1 MSARH
6 LIPAAALAVAAAA
19 ATASTVHLYELS
31 VAAGAGWLSAVTP
44 IAVDGLA
51 IVSSVSL
58 WTARRS
64 GATPPGFAVAGLAL
78 ALLASAAGN
87 ALWPFLDVIDA
98 RAWPVIAAVVA
109 LYPVLALF
117 VAAEL
122 ALSTLG
128 RSVPAPDESPNAAP
142 SPTASPSATPIE
154 APDTADATP
163 VEAPDTAPSPTASPS
178 TAPTESPDAE
188 PVESPDTPSL
198 VVESPDTAPS
208 TSPVEKLARLLAE
221 RPNAPSTE
229 LAPLVGRSPSWVRWK
244 RAELRREDGLFPVA
258 A

>member
-6 LIPAAALAVAAAA
+6 LVPVAALAVAAAA

-117 VAAEL
+117 VSAEL

-128 RSVPAPDESPNAAP
+128 RPVP
-142 SPTASPSATPIE
+142 TTVE
-154 APDTADATP
+154 APDTDTAT
-163 VEAPDTAPSPTASPS
+163 VEASNTAPSPTASPS

>member
-6 LIPAAALAVAAAA
+6 LVPVAALAVAAAA

-51 IVSSVSL
+51 LVSSVSL
-58 WTARRS
+58 WSARRS
-64 GATPPGFAVAGLAL
+64 GVSPSGYAIAGLAL
-78 ALLASAAGN
+78 ALVASAAGN
-87 ALWPFLDVIDA
+87 VLWPFLGMIGA

-128 RSVPAPDESPNAAP
+128 RPVPVPDAAP
-142 SPTASPSATPIE
+142 VEAPVTDATSVE
-154 APDTADATP
+154 APDTPDATP

-178 TAPTESPDAE
+178 TAPTESPD
-188 PVESPDTPSL
+188 TP
-198 VVESPDTAPS
+198 
-208 TSPVEKLARLLAE
+208 SPVEEPVTAPTEPPIEALARLLAE

>member
-6 LIPAAALAVAAAA
+6 LVPAAALAVAAAA

-51 IVSSVSL
+51 LASSLSL

-64 GATPPGFAVAGLAL
+64 GATPPGFAIAGLAL

-87 ALWPFLDVIDA
+87 VLWPFLDTIGA
-98 RAWPVIAAVVA
+98 RVWPVIAAVVA

-117 VAAEL
+117 VSAEL

-128 RSVPAPDESPNAAP
+128 RPVPV
-142 SPTASPSATPIE
+142 
-154 APDTADATP
+154 PDTA
-163 VEAPDTAPSPTASPS
+163 
-178 TAPTESPDAE
+178 
-188 PVESPDTPSL
+188 PVESPDTDTATVEVSTTPVEVPDTPSP
-198 VVESPDTAPS
+198 VEVPDTAPH
-208 TSPVEKLARLLAE
+208 TSPVETLAKLLAE

-244 RAELRREDGLFPVA
+244 RAELRRSEADLFPVA

>member
-1 MSARH
+1 
-6 LIPAAALAVAAAA
+6 
-19 ATASTVHLYELS
+19 
-31 VAAGAGWLSAVTP
+31 VTP

-98 RAWPVIAAVVA
+98 RVWPVIAAVVA

-117 VAAEL
+117 VSAEL

-128 RSVPAPDESPNAAP
+128 RPAP
-142 SPTASPSATPIE
+142 TTVE
-154 APDTADATP
+154 APDTDTAP
-163 VEAPDTAPSPTASPS
+163 VEAPDTAPTASPD
-178 TAPTESPDAE
+178 TAPT
-188 PVESPDTPSL
+188 ESPDTPSL
-198 VVESPDTAPS
+198 VVESPDTVPS

-229 LAPLVGRSPSWVRWK
+229 LAPLVGRSPSWVRWR

>member
-1 MSARH
+1 MSTRH
-6 LIPAAALAVAAAA
+6 LVPAAALAVAAAA

-31 VAAGAGWLSAVTP
+31 VTAGAGWLSAVTP

-51 IVSSVSL
+51 VASSLSL
-58 WTARRS
+58 WSARRL

-87 ALWPFLDVIDA
+87 ALWPFLDTIDD

-128 RSVPAPDESPNAAP
+128 RSVPAPV
-142 SPTASPSATPIE
+142 E
-154 APDTADATP
+154 APDTPDAAP
-163 VEAPDTAPSPTASPS
+163 VEVPDTAPSPTASPNTPS
-178 TAPTESPDAE
+178 PTASPNTAPTESPDAA
-188 PVESPDTPSL
+188 PVE
-198 VVESPDTAPS
+198 
-208 TSPVEKLARLLAE
+208 SPVEKLARLLAE